1 MSSSVAAF
9 DAQLDQ
15 VVCSPV
21 TPLVIDADGLRA
33 IDAVGIQRLALLHR
47 YVLAQDGR
55 ISIIGAN
62 GAVASAQHHSV
73 LCAVVFT

>member
-1 MSSSVAAF
+1 MRWSGPSLLVLQLGASQPQLVRHLSGELMSSSVAAF

-33 IDAVGIQRLALLHR
+33 IDAVGIERLALLHR
-47 YVLAQDGR
+47 YV
-55 ISIIGAN
+55 
-62 GAVASAQHHSV
+62 VA
-73 LCAVVFT
+73 